1 MYYTN
6 TIFQRCFLML
16 WIAVPASWV
25 FRQAANALLAHAEHV
40 AAKAA
45 EGGDAGVAVA
55 AKEATHT
62 MRLNDVERRGYERM
76 I

>member
-6 TIFQRCFLML
+6 TIQYFNVVFLML

-25 FRQAANALLAHAEHV
+25 FRQEAANALLAHAEHV

-55 AKEATHT
+55 AKEATHA
-62 MRLNDVERRGYERM
+62 VERCGKTW